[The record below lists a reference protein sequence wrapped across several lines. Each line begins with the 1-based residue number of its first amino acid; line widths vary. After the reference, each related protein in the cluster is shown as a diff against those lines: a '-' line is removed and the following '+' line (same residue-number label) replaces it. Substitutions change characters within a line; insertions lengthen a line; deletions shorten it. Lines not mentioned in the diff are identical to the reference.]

1 MSGVTPEQ
9 LQALLQFAA
18 KRLGTTP
25 EQLAKTVQEGGLS
38 AVSDKLGADN
48 VKKVTDLA
56 GNPAQIEQFLQ
67 SPQVAALLKQLG
79 GGKHGG

>member
-1 MSGVTPEQ
+1 MSQVTPQQ

-48 VKKVTDLA
+48 LKKVSDLA
-56 GNPAQIEQFLQ
+56 ANPAQIEQFLQ
-67 SPQVAALLKQLG
+67 SAEVRAMLQKLG
-79 GGKHGG
+79 GGNK